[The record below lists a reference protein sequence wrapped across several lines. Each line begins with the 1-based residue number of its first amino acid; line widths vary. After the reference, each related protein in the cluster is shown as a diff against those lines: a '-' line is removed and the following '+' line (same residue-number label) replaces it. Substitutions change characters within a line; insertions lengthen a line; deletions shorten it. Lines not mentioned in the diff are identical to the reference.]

1 MVGIQGSD
9 LATIVAGLV
18 GVLVVHVVWDAD
30 LCKDTRMDAHVLG
43 TFFSNCPELMG
54 EAVSYR
60 ILTNLDSESWC
71 EILASQHAEHVDVP
85 HAVPVSS

>member
-60 ILTNLDSESWC
+60 ILTNLDGESWC

-85 HAVPVSS
+85 HAVPVSN